1 MSKNSITIDLQ
12 NDLNL
17 AEIPDAGL
25 MRRWVA
31 AALQRNYNELEQT
44 IRIVDEAESQSL
56 NLAYRG
62 KDQPTNVLS
71 FPAEDSEYLD
81 YEHLGD
87 LVICAAIVKAEAR
100 QQRKPLLSHWAHM
113 IVHGMLHLQ
122 GFDHIDDDEA
132 EQMERLEIEILSS
145 LGHTNPYLSKD

>member
-1 MSKNSITIDLQ
+1 MKRMSKNSITIDLQ

-31 AALQRNYNELEQT
+31 AALQRNYDELEQT

-62 KDQPTNVLS
+62 KDRPTNVLS

-87 LVICAAIVKAEAR
+87 LVICAAIVAAEA
-100 QQRKPLLSHWAHM
+100 QQQQKPLFSHWAHM
-113 IVHGMLHLQ
+113 VVHGMLHLQ
-122 GFDHIDDDEA
+122 GYDHDDEEQA
-132 EQMERLEIEILSS
+132 AQMEGLEIEILSR
-145 LGHTNPYLSKD
+145 LGMDNPYR